1 MPDRFADIRH
11 GPQAKPVAT
20 AAAPPVARAAVVAGA
35 WLLAHFQEKW
45 NPVFR
50 PKMRQ
55 CKKARAV
62 SVSRQCATVLGAIL
76 AGAMLVACSTGSDT
90 SFSIFV
96 DPAKYDYYTCQQLAA
111 DLKGLVKRRQEL
123 KSLMDR
129 ADQSTGGAAVGFLAY
144 KADYVATGEDLDL
157 LQSTVRSKKCDQ
169 DETWRSSAAIR

>member
-20 AAAPPVARAAVVAGA
+20 AARPVARAAVGR
-35 WLLAHFQEKW
+35 WLLEHFQEKW

-62 SVSRQCATVLGAIL
+62 SVSRQCETALGAIL
-76 AGAMLVACSTGSDT
+76 AGAMLAACSTGSET

-96 DPAKYDYYTCQQLAA
+96 DPAKYEYYTCPQLAA
-111 DLKGLVKRRQEL
+111 DLKGLLVRRQEL

-129 ADQSTGGAAVGFLAY
+129 ADQSAGGAAVGFLAY
-144 KADYVATGEDLDL
+144 KADYVSAGEELEL

-169 DETWRSSAAIR
+169 DETWRSSTAIR

>member
-11 GPQAKPVAT
+11 RPQAKPVAT
-20 AAAPPVARAAVVAGA
+20 AARPVARVAVGT
-35 WLLAHFQEKW
+35 WLLEHFQEKW

-62 SVSRQCATVLGAIL
+62 SVSRQCETALGAIL
-76 AGAMLVACSTGSDT
+76 AGAMLAACSTGSET

-96 DPAKYDYYTCQQLAA
+96 DPAKYEYYTCPQLAA
-111 DLKGLVKRRQEL
+111 DLKGLVQRRQEL

-129 ADQSTGGAAVGFLAY
+129 ADQSAGGAAVGFLAY
-144 KADYVATGEDLDL
+144 KADYVSAGEELEL

-169 DETWRSSAAIR
+169 DETWRSSTAIR